1 MAIPTAA
8 ISGAVTIVIVSWLF
22 RLARRPVPTL
32 PDGSIV
38 VRYGRGML
46 AVGMLWGVV
55 LAVGMLCGVLVP
67 IGLVGL
73 VLKAGFRT
81 PEDPYYFGGMVVFF
95 LVLGWWVLLESL
107 KRRVIVS
114 DSGLVS
120 NSPWHREPTRLAWT
134 EVAQMKFSP
143 TSGQLVFVNR
153 SGGKIRVG
161 TLMSSLDQLIT
172 AARQRVPA
180 DVSRDALAKLEQR
193 RSRGGG

>member
-22 RLARRPVPTL
+22 RLAHRPVPTL

-46 AVGMLWGVV
+46 AGV
-55 LAVGMLCGVLVP
+55 
-67 IGLVGL
+67 
-73 VLKAGFRT
+73 
-81 PEDPYYFGGMVVFF
+81 
-95 LVLGWWVLLESL
+95 
-107 KRRVIVS
+107 
-114 DSGLVS
+114 
-120 NSPWHREPTRLAWT
+120 
-134 EVAQMKFSP
+134 KFSP

-161 TLMSSLDQLIT
+161 TLMSGLDQLIT

-193 RSRGGG
+193 RSRGGV

>member
-38 VRYGRGML
+38 VRYGRWM
-46 AVGMLWGVV
+46 

-193 RSRGGG
+193 RSRGRV